1 MEKHKT
7 IKDLNVKPETI
18 KCLQENRVSM
28 LSDNTLN
35 SIFLN
40 LPPQSRETKAKNN
53 KWDYT
58 KFKSFAQWRKPL
70 TQNEKTTYWIGRDI
84 CKLYIQWGVNNQNI

>member
-58 KFKSFAQWRKPL
+58 KFKSFAQ
-70 TQNEKTTYWIGRDI
+70 
-84 CKLYIQWGVNNQNI
+84 